1 MIKILLTT
9 LCIAY
14 LAIACEAKCKV
25 PSVGVELDNNTASGV
40 WYGHDIYGPPTIG
53 DGSCFV
59 TEWSVNNDSKI
70 EVHDS
75 WKDHGG
81 KEVNVDSTE
90 VDSETEEGVT
100 SYTFNIGDD
109 NVKFWFL
116 LADEHSM
123 AAYSCDNKTENANV
137 FIMSREQNRHHA
149 HLQHI
154 EYKVRKL
161 VHLPHHKHI
170 VHQTHC

>member
-81 KEVNVDSTE
+81 KEVNVDSAE

-100 SYTFNIGDD
+100 SYTFNIGDVPRSPVLD
-109 NVKFWFL
+109 LDLLFPMKSEVNRKNMFLIKGHVNVMCII
-116 LADEHSM
+116 S
-123 AAYSCDNKTENANV
+123 
-137 FIMSREQNRHHA
+137 
-149 HLQHI
+149 
-154 EYKVRKL
+154 
-161 VHLPHHKHI
+161 
-170 VHQTHC
+170 